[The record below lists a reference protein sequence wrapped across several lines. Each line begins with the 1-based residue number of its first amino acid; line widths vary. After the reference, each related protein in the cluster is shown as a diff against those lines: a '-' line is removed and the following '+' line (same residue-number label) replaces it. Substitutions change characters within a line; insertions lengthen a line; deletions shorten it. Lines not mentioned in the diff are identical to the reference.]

1 MSPAE
6 PVCIRC
12 GVELAPDQEYC
23 LECGSRRAA
32 PVGERWR
39 RPLIAAAVTLMV
51 AGLVLLFGYQR
62 MRDDAES
69 DAGPAR
75 PPQGQKVRQAAA
87 SVPLGGSGNR
97 KPAREAPAGDRPS
110 P

>member
-32 PVGERWR
+32 PIGARWR
-39 RPLIAAAVTLMV
+39 RPLIAAAVTLML

-69 DAGPAR
+69 DAGPSQ
-75 PPQGQKVRQAAA
+75 PPRGQTVRQAAA
-87 SVPLGGSGNR
+87 SEPLAGSGNR
-97 KPAREAPAGDRPS
+97 KPAREAPAGGRPS